1 MKNRLYWLLALA
13 AMLMGTVSPS
23 SAQMTSGQSVADAAR
38 ANQQTRPG
46 DTAHNK
52 VYTNDDFAG
61 SSAPA
66 KGDSPADVVISGKT
80 APAGEPKVVAQLQ
93 SLREQVLQDKQQ
105 VAKLQQHLDR
115 LEKVESAQAS
125 LSMTGPLTPQVCA
138 SEPERC
144 EGKRQAA
151 ADLTRTR
158 QQLATA
164 QQKLQDLQERLRKQG
179 YGSYIWDP

>member
-1 MKNRLYWLLALA
+1 MLL
-13 AMLMGTVSPS
+13 GTVSPS
-23 SAQMTSGQSVADAAR
+23 SAQMASGQSVADAAR
-38 ANQQTRPG
+38 TNQQTKPG
-46 DTAHNK
+46 DVAHLK

-61 SSAPA
+61 SPAPA
-66 KGDSPADVVISGKT
+66 KDDSRADAASGKT
-80 APAGEPKVVAQLQ
+80 APAGHQKADAQLQ
-93 SLREQVLQDKQQ
+93 SLREQVLQDKEQ
-105 VAKLQQHLDR
+105 VAKLQEHLGR

-125 LSMTGPLTPQVCA
+125 LSMSGPLTPQVCA

-151 ADLTRTR
+151 ADLTRTQ

-164 QQKLQDLQERLRKQG
+164 KQRLQDLQERLRKQG

>member
-1 MKNRLYWLLALA
+1 MLL
-13 AMLMGTVSPS
+13 GTVSPS
-23 SAQMTSGQSVADAAR
+23 AAQMASGQSVADAAR
-38 ANQQTRPG
+38 ANQQTKPG
-46 DTAHNK
+46 DVAHLK

-61 SSAPA
+61 SSASA
-66 KGDSPADVVISGKT
+66 KDDAHADTVTAGKV
-80 APAGEPKVVAQLQ
+80 APTGQPKADAQLQ
-93 SLREQVLQDKQQ
+93 GLREQVLQDKQQ
-105 VAKLQQHLDR
+105 VAKLQEHLGR

-125 LSMTGPLTPQVCA
+125 LSMSGPLTPQVCA

-151 ADLTRTR
+151 ADLTRTQ

>member
-1 MKNRLYWLLALA
+1 MKSRFYWLLALA
-13 AMLMGTVSPS
+13 VTITWTVRPLA
-23 SAQMTSGQSVADAAR
+23 AQMVSGQSVADAAR
-38 ANQQTRPG
+38 ANQQTKPG
-46 DTAHNK
+46 DTARVK

-61 SSAPA
+61 SPAPA
-66 KGDSPADVVISGKT
+66 KDDSHGDTAASGKT
-80 APAGEPKVVAQLQ
+80 APDGQQKIQSQLQ

-105 VAKLQQHLDR
+105 VAKLQEHLDR

-151 ADLTRTR
+151 ADLARTR